1 MKPWYSLPGGPA
13 RSQAK
18 AAYEAT
24 VAPLVRRGPRPDEIL
39 TLADAIIVRGVRYAF
54 ADHGGSILA
63 RMLAHACC
71 PPLEPGHE
79 IEVAKRFVRVGT
91 VKFFRGVAATF
102 TQITYEALQRARKDQ
117 QTAEDGG
124 PPVVT

>member
-1 MKPWYSLPGGPA
+1 MYWTIRNKA
-13 RSQAK
+13 ERAK
-18 AAYEAT
+18 AKAEFEKT
-24 VAPLVRRGPRPDEIL
+24 VAPLVRRGPRPGEIEV
-39 TLADAIIVRGVRYAF
+39 TADAIIVRGVRYAY
-54 ADHGGSILA
+54 ADHGGPVLA

-102 TQITYEALQRARKDQ
+102 TQITYEALRRAIRQSGSATNPD
-117 QTAEDGG
+117 
-124 PPVVT
+124 